1 MSDELNDLFTRMKA
15 QQHAHDQAQ
24 QQPPMSFWTQPPPQ
38 PQHGYQ
44 PPSVSS
50 PLFSPPA
57 EMPQPHHPSHVISP
71 ASRASPFQTPGAHA
85 QSQDQN
91 RANSLLNLLR
101 SNGSQ
106 PPAEG
111 GLMSSLQNVQKPDT
125 MQRTNSAQQSNMLS
139 ASDFVA
145 SLQRRPSAQSTTSSA
160 APEAAKSFESTA
172 GQANTQDFL
181 LNLLTKPSKLASP
194 AASQVGG
201 NPADANKKPNE
212 ASTVNRLAQSLA
224 EASIASA
231 ESPQPELA
239 SLTPLV
245 SPPTTIALEAPQ
257 PTKGGIFNYVN
268 PFDQLHQSSPLNRTP
283 QPQAQEKRI
292 EILKHD
298 RAVSDN
304 LNGELGAPAAKTR
317 KLSSS
322 NKKPVHQAVES
333 AKTPQSVSKKLE
345 EVSAQVEDQVAQAL
359 ANATKQET
367 SLVKAKE
374 VVVPVV
380 EKQAGD
386 ETVDTDWSTAE
397 DEDAK
402 QEEDAKVEVFNFPM
416 KPFVTLQLQ
425 SSRVARPFRPSTWE
439 SATPIARLKKEFSH
453 DDRALA
459 TASQS
464 HIIYAVVPSEKKPD
478 TGLKIIRQEDG
489 KNKHVWAKAGER
501 LCNVQVSSVTQGDV
515 ESVLATGV
523 NGTIFYTTLAKS
535 RGDLFD
541 DDNVEAQGF
550 IMSPPPNS
558 DEPSSSSTF
567 GTSSAIKTRAKLSNR
582 HSDQYFAVARGRQ
595 IHLIAPEIVKDRAY
609 TDHKTHIV
617 QTEKYLSEHSLS
629 INTAKAGK
637 DFCFSEDD
645 TTLISLDK
653 VGKVKFWDIRALTS
667 AIDSVNQGSYDKAP
681 RNELKEPIY
690 SFAAGASP
698 LHPDD
703 KMSPSSVMLLDKDRP
718 CAKGVALRYLL
729 VGFQQNHILQL
740 WDLGL
745 GKCVQE
751 LRFPESPGSTNAMC
765 TVNYHPKTGILCV
778 SHPGRNS
785 IYFIHLSAPRY
796 NLPPLS
802 QAAYIGL
809 LAAQDQ
815 SLPRPDS
822 TAIMSGMREYSLGK
836 VGELRSVDMLKTP
849 FPTGNVPDDAAFE
862 TLFELYIEHSKGVVG
877 MLIKRD
883 DLGWDAKGKMVKP
896 KDAIEAGLV
905 KVGELNPPR
914 PAESTTAS
922 QPEILQRQ
930 PAKSKKDREVAK
942 PEPKSEPK
950 VQAKEDAQPT
960 PVPASNDN
968 TSLPAHFKQIPEAPS
983 ATNPPIMTAE
993 DYSMA
998 AQKPKAPAK
1007 EREVEVEK
1015 PAIVQEPAAKPQP
1028 SPKKSNAKVAA
1039 PNVAD
1044 SNVQDVLAKEFA
1056 ALYQK
1061 LDQDKRIADA
1071 SGAAKQD
1078 AILRLVSST
1087 LTENVENTLHKIVS
1101 ASIESKVIPALTS
1114 NTSKVIER
1122 KLAETLNTQV
1132 SESVAKELKATLP
1145 VAISAA
1151 LRDNHVTRALSTHI
1165 VDEVS
1170 KQVKMDMGG
1179 LVQRSMQTVQ
1189 TNMASQL
1196 TQSSHSLHKAIV
1208 DVESK
1213 LGASL
1218 HQVSEHQLQ
1227 QNAMLSQL
1235 SASVRELTSLVHSM
1249 KEEQGRIASQVSQQS
1264 TPQALTAPVQREA
1277 EIEAV
1282 APQSEEPTEVERL
1295 TQMLRNAE
1303 YQQATIEWL
1312 QSANQ
1317 AELFDHLFKFLN
1329 PLYLQQVSPLVAL
1342 SVSAAITSS
1351 FETNVE
1357 LRLEWLGTI
1366 VSNIDAS
1373 VSSIHRKQTLPFH
1386 CTDLNHQ
1393 DSDIRDV
1400 APKIME
1406 VLYQRLQGAYMQ
1418 LAEMEPRDDNALRK
1432 MVALT
1437 RQIAD
1442 VRRSL

>member
-15 QQHAHDQAQ
+15 QHAQDQGQ
-24 QQPPMSFWTQPPPQ
+24 QQPSTSSFWTQAPPQ
-38 PQHGYQ
+38 PSHGYQ

-57 EMPQPHHPSHVISP
+57 EMPQPHHQSHVISP
-71 ASRASPFQTPGAHA
+71 ASRVSPFATPGTHP
-85 QSQDQN
+85 QSQDQT
-91 RANSLLNLLR
+91 RTNSLLNLLR

-106 PPAEG
+106 QPTDA

-125 MQRTNSAQQSNMLS
+125 MQRTNSVQQSNTLS
-139 ASDFVA
+139 ASDLVA
-145 SLQRRPSAQSTTSSA
+145 SLQRRPSAQLVASVA
-160 APEAAKSFESTA
+160 APETTKSFESTA

-181 LNLLTKPSKLASP
+181 LNLLTKPSKIASP
-194 AASQVGG
+194 TASQAGG
-201 NPADANKKPNE
+201 HSADASKKSSDV
-212 ASTVNRLAQSLA
+212 STVNKLAQSLA
-224 EASIASA
+224 EASIVSTD
-231 ESPQPELA
+231 SSQPELA
-239 SLTPLV
+239 AAVTVV
-245 SPPTTIALEAPQ
+245 SPPGTIVMEAPQ
-257 PTKGGIFNYVN
+257 PTKGGMFNYVN

-292 EILKHD
+292 EVLKHD
-298 RAVSDN
+298 RAASDN
-304 LNGELGAPAAKTR
+304 LNGESGAPAAKTR

-322 NKKPVHQAVES
+322 NKKSVHQAVES
-333 AKTPQSVSKKLE
+333 VKSPQSVSKKLE
-345 EVSAQVEDQVAQAL
+345 EVSAQVDGQVAQAL
-359 ANATKQET
+359 ANATKQENP
-367 SLVKAKE
+367 VAAKAKE
-374 VVVPVV
+374 VVVVPVV

-386 ETVDTDWSTAE
+386 DTVDSDWSTAE
-397 DEDAK
+397 DEGAK

-416 KPFVTLQLQ
+416 KPFVTLQLL

-453 DDRALA
+453 DDRTLA

-464 HIIYAVVPSEKKPD
+464 HIIYAVVPNEKKPD
-478 TGLKIIRQEDG
+478 TGIKIIRQEDG
-489 KNKHVWAKAGER
+489 QNKHVWAKAGER
-501 LCNVQVSSVTQGDV
+501 LCNVQVSALTQHDV

-535 RGDLFD
+535 RGDLFG

-595 IHLIAPEIVKDRAY
+595 IHLIAPEVVKERAY
-609 TDHKTHIV
+609 TDRKTYIV
-617 QTEKYLSEHSLS
+617 STEKYLADHSLS

-653 VGKVKFWDIRALTS
+653 VGKIKFWDIRTLTS
-667 AIDSVNQGSYDKAP
+667 AIDSVLKGSCDKTP
-681 RNELKEPIY
+681 RSELKEPIF

-703 KMSPSSVMLLDKDRP
+703 KMSPSSVMLLDKDRA

-729 VGFQQNHILQL
+729 IGFQQNHILQL

-765 TVNYHPKTGILCV
+765 TVNYHPKSGILVV

-796 NLPPLS
+796 NLPSLS

-809 LAAQDQ
+809 LARQDS

-836 VGELRSVDMLKTP
+836 VGELRSVDMLKVP
-849 FPTGNVPDDAAFE
+849 FPTGNIPEDAAFE

-877 MLIKRD
+877 LLIKRD

-896 KDAIEAGLV
+896 KDAIEAGMV

-914 PAESTTAS
+914 PAESASTS
-922 QPEILQRQ
+922 QPEILQKQ
-930 PAKSKKDREVAK
+930 APKSKKDREAAK
-942 PEPKSEPK
+942 PESKSELK
-950 VQAKEDAQPT
+950 VAAKEQAL
-960 PVPASNDN
+960 PASI
-968 TSLPAHFKQIPEAPS
+968 PATNESASMPAQSKQVPEVLS
-983 ATNPPIMTAE
+983 ATNPPLMTAD
-993 DYSMA
+993 DYALA
-998 AQKPKAPAK
+998 AKKSKAASK
-1007 EREVEVEK
+1007 EREFEADK
-1015 PAIVQEPAAKPQP
+1015 PAIVQEPVTKPQS
-1028 SPKKSNAKVAA
+1028 SPKKSNAEVAA
-1039 PNVAD
+1039 PAVAD
-1044 SNVQDVLAKEFA
+1044 FNMQDVVAKEFA

-1061 LDQDKRIADA
+1061 LDQDKRVADA

-1087 LTENVENTLHKIVS
+1087 LTDNVESTLHKIVS
-1101 ASIESKVIPALTS
+1101 TSIESKVIPVLTN

-1122 KLAETLNTQV
+1122 KLAETLSTQV
-1132 SESVAKELKATLP
+1132 SESVAKEIKAAVP
-1145 VAISAA
+1145 SAISAA
-1151 LRDNHVTRALSTHI
+1151 LRDSQVTRALSSHI
-1165 VDEVS
+1165 VDEVT

-1189 TNMASQL
+1189 TNMASQI
-1196 TQSSHSLHKAIV
+1196 TQSSQSTQKAV
-1208 DVESK
+1208 LDVESK

-1218 HQVSEHQLQ
+1218 REMSEYQAQ
-1227 QNAMLSQL
+1227 QSAMMAQL
-1235 SASVRELTSLVHSM
+1235 SASVRDLSTLVQSM
-1249 KEEQGRIASQVSQQS
+1249 KEEHGRTASQQS
-1264 TPQALTAPVQREA
+1264 MRQVSAAAVQRQADLE
-1277 EIEAV
+1277 V
-1282 APQSEEPTEVERL
+1282 APQREEQTEVERL

-1317 AELFDHLFKFLN
+1317 AELFDNLFRYLN
-1329 PLYLQQVSPLVAL
+1329 PLYLQQVSSLVAL

-1366 VSNIDAS
+1366 VSNIDTS
-1373 VSSIHRKQTLPFH
+1373 VSLLRAYDPDALLTLDSSFRTPTSAMSRPRLWTY
-1386 CTDLNHQ
+1386 CTSVSKVPTCSLPNRCHATTA
-1393 DSDIRDV
+1393 RC
-1400 APKIME
+1400 ARWLHLPGRLPK
-1406 VLYQRLQGAYMQ
+1406 
-1418 LAEMEPRDDNALRK
+1418 
-1432 MVALT
+1432 
-1437 RQIAD
+1437 
-1442 VRRSL
+1442 

>member
-1 MSDELNDLFTRMKA
+1 
-15 QQHAHDQAQ
+15 
-24 QQPPMSFWTQPPPQ
+24 
-38 PQHGYQ
+38 
-44 PPSVSS
+44 
-50 PLFSPPA
+50 
-57 EMPQPHHPSHVISP
+57 
-71 ASRASPFQTPGAHA
+71 
-85 QSQDQN
+85 
-91 RANSLLNLLR
+91 
-101 SNGSQ
+101 
-106 PPAEG
+106 
-111 GLMSSLQNVQKPDT
+111 MSSLQNVQKPDT
-125 MQRTNSAQQSNMLS
+125 TQRTSSAQHNNMLS

-145 SLQRRPSAQSTTSSA
+145 SLQRRPSAQSTTSA
-160 APEAAKSFESTA
+160 AVPEVSKPFESTA
-172 GQANTQDFL
+172 NQANTQDFL

-194 AASQVGG
+194 TASQGG
-201 NPADANKKPNE
+201 AAPPDGNKKSSE
-212 ASTVNRLAQSLA
+212 APSVNKLAKSLA
-224 EASIASA
+224 EASIASTG
-231 ESPQPELA
+231 SPQPEFIA
-239 SLTPLV
+239 SLPLS
-245 SPPTTIALEAPQ
+245 SPSGSIQLEAPQ
-257 PTKGGIFNYVN
+257 PTKSGMFNYVN

-283 QPQAQEKRI
+283 QPQAQEKKI

-298 RAVSDN
+298 RAASDN
-304 LNGELGAPAAKTR
+304 LNGESGAPAAKTR

-322 NKKPVHQAVES
+322 NKKFVPQTAES
-333 AKTPQSVSKKLE
+333 IRSPQSVSKKLE
-345 EVSAQVEDQVAQAL
+345 EVSGQVEDQVAQAL
-359 ANATKQET
+359 ADATKQQAP
-367 SLVKAKE
+367 VAAKAKE

-416 KPFVTLQLQ
+416 KPFVTLQLL
-425 SSRVARPFRPSTWE
+425 SGRNARLFRPSTWE

-478 TGLKIIRQEDG
+478 AGLKIIRQEDG
-489 KNKHVWAKAGER
+489 KNKHVWAKSGER

-541 DDNVEAQGF
+541 DDNVESQGF
-550 IMSPPPNS
+550 VMSPPPNS

-609 TDHKTHIV
+609 TDQKTHTV
-617 QTEKYLSEHSLS
+617 HTEKYLAEHSLS

-653 VGKVKFWDIRALTS
+653 VGKVKFWDIRTLTS
-667 AIDSVNQGSYDKAP
+667 AIDSVNQGSTDKSS
-681 RNELKEPIY
+681 RNELKEPIH

-765 TVNYHPKTGILCV
+765 TVNYHPKSGILCV

-809 LAAQDQ
+809 LARQDQ
-815 SLPRPDS
+815 SLPRPES

-905 KVGELNPPR
+905 KVGDLNPPR
-914 PAESTTAS
+914 PAESANNS

-930 PAKSKKDREVAK
+930 PNKSKKDREAAK
-942 PEPKSEPK
+942 PESKVEHK
-950 VQAKEDAQPT
+950 VQAKENSQPSPAPPASDNV
-960 PVPASNDN
+960 PVPTQS
-968 TSLPAHFKQIPEAPS
+968 KQVPEAPS
-983 ATNPPIMTAE
+983 VTNPPIMTPD
-993 DYSMA
+993 DYTLA
-998 AQKPKAPAK
+998 AQKPKASSK

-1015 PAIVQEPAAKPQP
+1015 PAVVQETVAKPQP
-1028 SPKKSNAKVAA
+1028 SPKKANAKVATSA
-1039 PNVAD
+1039 TAD
-1044 SNVQDVLAKEFA
+1044 NNVQDVLAKEFA

-1061 LDQDKRIADA
+1061 LDQDKRVADA

-1087 LTENVENTLHKIVS
+1087 LTDNVESTLHKIVS
-1101 ASIESKVIPALTS
+1101 TSIESKVIPALTS
-1114 NTSKVIER
+1114 NTAKIIER
-1122 KLAETLNTQV
+1122 KLAESLSTQV
-1132 SESVAKELKATLP
+1132 NDSIAKELKAAVP
-1145 VAISAA
+1145 GAVSAA
-1151 LRDNHVTRALSTHI
+1151 LRDTQVTRALSSHI
-1165 VDEVS
+1165 VDEVT

-1189 TNMASQL
+1189 TNMASQM
-1196 TQSSHSLHKAIV
+1196 TQSAQSTQKAIL

-1218 HQVSEHQLQ
+1218 RQVSEQQVQ
-1227 QNAMLSQL
+1227 QNAMLAQL
-1235 SASVRELTSLVHSM
+1235 SASVRDLSSLVQNM
-1249 KEEQGRIASQVSQQS
+1249 KEEQGRVTSQNYQQ
-1264 TPQALTAPVQREA
+1264 PANQAPAAPAAREV
-1277 EIEAV
+1277 E
-1282 APQSEEPTEVERL
+1282 PTTEPTEVETL
-1295 TQMLRNAE
+1295 TQLLRNGQYE
-1303 YQQATIEWL
+1303 QATIGWL
-1312 QSANQ
+1312 QSPNQ
-1317 AELFDHLFKFLN
+1317 AELFDNLFRLLN
-1329 PLYLQQVSPLVAL
+1329 PLYLQQVSSLVAL

-1357 LRLEWLGTI
+1357 LRLEWLATI
-1366 VSNIDAS
+1366 VANMDTT
-1373 VSSIHRKQTLPFH
+1373 VSLTLSRY
-1386 CTDLNHQ
+1386 T
-1393 DSDIRDV
+1393 V
-1400 APKIME
+1400 E
-1406 VLYQRLQGAYMQ
+1406 
-1418 LAEMEPRDDNALRK
+1418 
-1432 MVALT
+1432 LT
-1437 RQIAD
+1437 C
-1442 VRRSL
+1442 

>member
-15 QQHAHDQAQ
+15 QHAQEQGQ

-71 ASRASPFQTPGAHA
+71 ASRASPFPAPGAHA

-91 RANSLLNLLR
+91 RTNSLLNLLR

-111 GLMSSLQNVQKPDT
+111 GLMSNLQNVQKPDT

-145 SLQRRPSAQSTTSSA
+145 SLQRRPSAQSTASAA

-181 LNLLTKPSKLASP
+181 LGLLTKPSKLASP
-194 AASQVGG
+194 TSTQVGG
-201 NPADANKKPNE
+201 NSVDAKRSSDVSSVNK
-212 ASTVNRLAQSLA
+212 LAQSLA

-231 ESPQPELA
+231 DAPQPELA
-239 SLTPLV
+239 SLLPLS
-245 SPPTTIALEAPQ
+245 SPPGTTALEAPQ
-257 PTKGGIFNYVN
+257 PTKGGIFSYVN

-283 QPQAQEKRI
+283 QPQAQEKKI

-298 RAVSDN
+298 RAASDN
-304 LNGELGAPAAKTR
+304 LNGESGAPAAKTR

-322 NKKPVHQAVES
+322 NKTPVHQTIES
-333 AKTPQSVSKKLE
+333 AKSPQSVSKKLE

-359 ANATKQET
+359 AKATKQDVSVT
-367 SLVKAKE
+367 AKAH
-374 VVVPVV
+374 VVPVV

-416 KPFVTLQLQ
+416 KPFVTLQLL

-489 KNKHVWAKAGER
+489 KNKHVWAKTGER

-595 IHLIAPEIVKDRAY
+595 IHLIAPEIVKERAY
-609 TDHKTHIV
+609 TDQKTYTVH
-617 QTEKYLSEHSLS
+617 TEKYLAEHSLS

-653 VGKVKFWDIRALTS
+653 VGKVKFWDIRSLTS
-667 AIDSVNQGSYDKAP
+667 AIESVSQGSFDKAP

-765 TVNYHPKTGILCV
+765 TVNYHPKSGILCV

-809 LAAQDQ
+809 LSRQDQ

-849 FPTGNVPDDAAFE
+849 FPTGNAPEDAAFE

-877 MLIKRD
+877 MLMKRD

-914 PAESTTAS
+914 PAESAGTS

-930 PAKSKKDREVAK
+930 PTKSKKDREAAK
-942 PEPKSEPK
+942 PEPRSEHK
-950 VQAKEDAQPT
+950 VQAKEYAQPT
-960 PVPASNDN
+960 PAPAANES
-968 TSLPAHFKQIPEAPS
+968 TSLPAQSKQIPEAPS
-983 ATNPPIMTAE
+983 ATNPQLVTAE
-993 DYSMA
+993 DYTLA
-998 AQKPKAPAK
+998 APKPKTTAAK
-1007 EREVEVEK
+1007 EREVEAEK
-1015 PAIVQEPAAKPQP
+1015 PAIVQEPVAKPQP
-1028 SPKKSNAKVAA
+1028 SPKKSNAKVATPA
-1039 PNVAD
+1039 TPAVVD

-1061 LDQDKRIADA
+1061 LDQDKRVADA

-1087 LTENVENTLHKIVS
+1087 LTDNVESTLHKIVS
-1101 ASIESKVIPALTS
+1101 TSIESKVIPALTS

-1132 SESVAKELKATLP
+1132 SESIAKELKAAVP
-1145 VAISAA
+1145 DAISAA
-1151 LRDNHVTRALSTHI
+1151 LRDSQVTRALSTHI
-1165 VDEVS
+1165 VDEVT

-1189 TNMASQL
+1189 TNMASQM
-1196 TQSSHSLHKAIV
+1196 TQSTQSTQKAVLDI
-1208 DVESK
+1208 ESK
-1213 LGASL
+1213 LSASL
-1218 HQVSEHQLQ
+1218 REVSEHQSQ
-1227 QNAMLSQL
+1227 QNAMLAQL
-1235 SASVRELTSLVHSM
+1235 SASVRDLTSLVQSM
-1249 KEEQGRIASQVSQQS
+1249 KEDQSRVLSQASQQS
-1264 TPQALTAPVQREA
+1264 APQASSAPVQREA
-1277 EIEAV
+1277 EVEPV
-1282 APQSEEPTEVERL
+1282 ASQAEEPTEVERL

-1317 AELFDHLFKFLN
+1317 AELFDNLFRFLN
-1329 PLYLQQVSPLVAL
+1329 PLYLQQVSSLVAL

-1366 VSNIDAS
+1366 VSNIDTS
-1373 VSSIHRKQTLPFH
+1373 VSFTSPSNISASP
-1386 CTDLNHQ
+1386 C
-1393 DSDIRDV
+1393 
-1400 APKIME
+1400 
-1406 VLYQRLQGAYMQ
+1406 
-1418 LAEMEPRDDNALRK
+1418 
-1432 MVALT
+1432 
-1437 RQIAD
+1437 
-1442 VRRSL
+1442 

>member
-1 MSDELNDLFTRMKA
+1 MKA
-15 QQHAHDQAQ
+15 QHAADQGQ
-24 QQPPMSFWTQPPPQ
+24 QQPPMSFWTQPPL

-44 PPSVSS
+44 PPTVSS
-50 PLFSPPA
+50 PLFSPPIDT
-57 EMPQPHHPSHVISP
+57 PNPHHASNVISP
-71 ASRASPFQTPGAHA
+71 ASRNSPFPAPGAFAHTPG
-85 QSQDQN
+85 QN
-91 RANSLLNLLR
+91 NSNHLLSLLR

-106 PPAEG
+106 QASEG
-111 GLMSSLQNVQKPDT
+111 GLMSGLQNIHAPEAS
-125 MQRTNSAQQSNMLS
+125 QRSSSAQYNKMLS
-139 ASDFVA
+139 ASDYVS
-145 SLQRRPSAQSTTSSA
+145 SLQRRPSAQSHTPA
-160 APEAAKSFESTA
+160 APFESTA
-172 GQANTQDFL
+172 NQANTQDFL
-181 LNLLTKPSKLASP
+181 LNLLTKPSKTASP
-194 AASQVGG
+194 ATSQAGAA
-201 NPADANKKPNE
+201 PFDANTKSTDA
-212 ASTVNRLAQSLA
+212 ASVNRLAQSLA
-224 EASIASA
+224 ETSIQPAQSPKPEASSI
-231 ESPQPELA
+231 PLA
-239 SLTPLV
+239 NSSNAVP
-245 SPPTTIALEAPQ
+245 LEAPQ
-257 PTKGGIFNYVN
+257 PTKGGMFSYVN
-268 PFDQLHQSSPLNRTP
+268 PFDQLHESSPLNRTP
-283 QPQAQEKRI
+283 QPQAQEKKI

-298 RAVSDN
+298 RAISDN
-304 LNGELGAPAAKTR
+304 LNGELGAPATKTR

-322 NKKPVHQAVES
+322 NKQPVYQAAE
-333 AKTPQSVSKKLE
+333 ALEGPQSVSKKLE
-345 EVSAQVEDQVAQAL
+345 EVSGQVQNEAEEAL
-359 ANATKQET
+359 ATATKEEA
-367 SLVKAKE
+367 SVAAKAKHNT
-374 VVVPVV
+374 PVV
-380 EKQAGD
+380 EKRAGED
-386 ETVDTDWSTAE
+386 TVDTDWSTAE

-416 KPFVTLQLQ
+416 KPFVTLQLT
-425 SSRVARPFRPSTWE
+425 SGRVARPFKPSTWE

-489 KNKHVWAKAGER
+489 KNKHVWAKTGER
-501 LCNVQVSSVTQGDV
+501 LCNVQVSALTQGDV

-523 NGTIFYTTLAKS
+523 NGTIFYTTLARS

-609 TDHKTHIV
+609 TDKNTYVVH
-617 QTEKYLSEHSLS
+617 TEKYLAEHSLS

-653 VGKVKFWDIRALTS
+653 VGKVKFWDIRSLTS
-667 AIDSVNQGSYDKAP
+667 AIESVSQGSFDKAP
-681 RNELKEPIY
+681 RNELKDPIF

-765 TVNYHPKTGILCV
+765 TVNYHPKSGIICA

-796 NLPPLS
+796 NLPQMS
-802 QAAYIGL
+802 QAAYINL
-809 LAAQDQ
+809 LARQDQ
-815 SLPRPDS
+815 SLPRPES

-849 FPTGNVPDDAAFE
+849 FPAGTPSDDAAME

-914 PAESTTAS
+914 PAESSAAP
-922 QPEILQRQ
+922 QPEILTRQ
-930 PAKSKKDREVAK
+930 PTKSKKDRENVK
-942 PEPKSEPK
+942 PEPK
-950 VQAKEDAQPT
+950 VQVKEAAPSNPAPAANGAP
-960 PVPASNDN
+960 PVELEQS
-968 TSLPAHFKQIPEAPS
+968 KQIPEAPA
-983 ATNPPIMTAE
+983 ATNPPLMTPDSYA
-993 DYSMA
+993 MA
-998 AQKPKAPAK
+998 AQKAKSPSREREAGMPAIAQESTAKSQASSMAPDVITPAK
-1007 EREVEVEK
+1007 STTDTN
-1015 PAIVQEPAAKPQP
+1015 IQGLLSQ
-1028 SPKKSNAKVAA
+1028 
-1039 PNVAD
+1039 
-1044 SNVQDVLAKEFA
+1044 QFA
-1056 ALYQK
+1056 SLYLK
-1061 LDQDKRIADA
+1061 IDQDKRVADA
-1071 SGAAKQD
+1071 SNAAKQD

-1087 LTENVENTLHKIVS
+1087 LTENVESTLHKIVS
-1101 ASIESKVIPALTS
+1101 TSIENNVVPALTS

-1122 KLAETLNTQV
+1122 KLSETLNKQV
-1132 SESVAKELKATLP
+1132 SESIAKELKT
-1145 VAISAA
+1145 AIPSAVTAA
-1151 LRDNHVTRALSTHI
+1151 LRDGQVTRALSTHV
-1165 VDEVS
+1165 VDEVT

-1189 TNMASQL
+1189 TNMASQM
-1196 TQSSHSLHKAIV
+1196 TQSSQSSQKVIL

-1213 LGASL
+1213 LSANL
-1218 HQVSEHQLQ
+1218 REVSQ
-1227 QNAMLSQL
+1227 QQTQQREMLAQ
-1235 SASVRELTSLVHSM
+1235 LTSSVQDLAAMVQSM
-1249 KEEQGRIASQVSQQS
+1249 KEENGRLLSQASQKKPESQAS
-1264 TPQALTAPVQREA
+1264 ATPAQPEPAPETQVT
-1277 EIEAV
+1277 
-1282 APQSEEPTEVERL
+1282 QSEEPTEVARL
-1295 TQMLRNAE
+1295 TQMLKNAE

-1312 QSANQ
+1312 QSPNQ
-1317 AELFDHLFKFLN
+1317 AELFDNLFMFLN
-1329 PLYLQQVSPLVAL
+1329 PLYLQQVSSLVAL

-1351 FETNVE
+1351 FETNVDK
-1357 LRLEWLGTI
+1357 RLEWLGTI
-1366 VSNIDAS
+1366 VSNMDTA
-1373 VSSIHRKQTLPFH
+1373 VSSQSYFPF
-1386 CTDLNHQ
+1386 
-1393 DSDIRDV
+1393 I
-1400 APKIME
+1400 
-1406 VLYQRLQGAYMQ
+1406 
-1418 LAEMEPRDDNALRK
+1418 
-1432 MVALT
+1432 
-1437 RQIAD
+1437 
-1442 VRRSL
+1442 

>member
-1 MSDELNDLFTRMKA
+1 MSDELNDLFTRLKA
-15 QQHAHDQAQ
+15 QHASENP
-24 QQPPMSFWTQPPPQ
+24 QQPPQMSFWTQSP

-57 EMPQPHHPSHVISP
+57 ETPNPHHPSNVISP
-71 ASRASPFQTPGAHA
+71 ASRNSPFPTPGPHN
-85 QSQDQN
+85 QTQEQN
-91 RANSLLNLLR
+91 RAHNLLNLLR
-101 SNGSQ
+101 SNGAQ
-106 PPAEG
+106 APAEG
-111 GLMSSLQNVQKPDT
+111 GLMSGLQNVQTPDNL
-125 MQRTNSAQQSNMLS
+125 QRTPSAQQKNMLS
-139 ASDFVA
+139 TSDLVA
-145 SLQRRPSAQSTTSSA
+145 SLQRRPSAQA
-160 APEAAKSFESTA
+160 APPADAAQAPKPFESTA

-181 LNLLTKPSKLASP
+181 LNLLTKPAKKASP
-194 AASQVGG
+194 AASQAGSTVS
-201 NPADANKKPNE
+201 DLNKKANDT
-212 ASTVNRLAQSLA
+212 ASVNNLAQSLA
-224 EASIASA
+224 DTSIQSSASPKPEASPAN
-231 ESPQPELA
+231 PLA
-239 SLTPLV
+239 SPSDSVTLQ
-245 SPPTTIALEAPQ
+245 APQ
-257 PTKGGIFNYVN
+257 PTKGGIFSYVN
-268 PFDQLHQSSPLNRTP
+268 PFDQLHESSPLNRTP
-283 QPQAQEKRI
+283 QPQVQEKRI

-298 RAVSDN
+298 RAVSDS
-304 LNGELGAPAAKTR
+304 LNGESSAPAAKHV
-317 KLSSS
+317 KLSSP
-322 NKKPVHQAVES
+322 NNQPAPQAPETVKS
-333 AKTPQSVSKKLE
+333 PQSVSKKLE
-345 EVSAQVEDQVAQAL
+345 EVSSQVQDEAAQAL
-359 ANATKQET
+359 ATAAKKEAPALAK
-367 SLVKAKE
+367 SKE

-397 DEDAK
+397 DEDTK

-416 KPFVTLQLQ
+416 KPFVTLQLT
-425 SSRVARPFRPSTWE
+425 SHRAARPFRPSTWE

-464 HIIYAVVPSEKKPD
+464 HIIYAVVPNEKKPD

-489 KNKHVWAKAGER
+489 KNKHVWAKTGER
-501 LCNVQVSSVTQGDV
+501 LCNVQVSSFTQSDV

-609 TDHKTHIV
+609 TDRNTNVVH
-617 QTEKYLSEHSLS
+617 TEKYLAEHSLS

-653 VGKVKFWDIRALTS
+653 VGKVKFWDIRSLTS
-667 AIDSVNQGSYDKAP
+667 AIDPDGQGSFDKAP
-681 RNELKEPIY
+681 RSELKEPMF

-765 TVNYHPKTGILCV
+765 TVNYHPKSGIICV

-796 NLPPLS
+796 NLPQMS
-802 QAAYIGL
+802 QAAYINL
-809 LAAQDQ
+809 LSRQDQ
-815 SLPRPDS
+815 SLPRPES

-836 VGELRSVDMLKTP
+836 VGDLRSVDMLKTP
-849 FPTGNVPDDAAFE
+849 FPASNQPEDAALE

-896 KDAIEAGLV
+896 KDAIEAGVV
-905 KVGELNPPR
+905 KVGELTPSR
-914 PAESTTAS
+914 PAESSNTS
-922 QPEILQRQ
+922 QPEL
-930 PAKSKKDREVAK
+930 PVHKPVKSKKERETTK
-942 PEPKSEPK
+942 PEPKVQVKEAPQPAPTQATNGNAPLAQAEPFRQ
-950 VQAKEDAQPT
+950 V
-960 PVPASNDN
+960 
-968 TSLPAHFKQIPEAPS
+968 PEAPS
-983 ATNPPIMTAE
+983 ATNPPLMTPDSYA
-993 DYSMA
+993 MA
-998 AQKPKAPAK
+998 AQKAKSPSHEREAETPAPAPA
-1007 EREVEVEK
+1007 RE
-1015 PAIVQEPAAKPQP
+1015 P
-1028 SPKKSNAKVAA
+1028 SPKASAPSAKPTATPAVPTAVDT
-1039 PNVAD
+1039 NM
-1044 SNVQDVLAKEFA
+1044 QDFLTKEFTG
-1056 ALYQK
+1056 LYQK
-1061 LDQDKRIADA
+1061 LDQDKRVADA
-1071 SGAAKQD
+1071 SSAAKQD

-1087 LTENVENTLHKIVS
+1087 LTENVESTLHKIVS
-1101 ASIESKVIPALTS
+1101 TSIESKVVPHLTN

-1122 KLAETLNTQV
+1122 KLSETLNKQV
-1132 SESVAKELKATLP
+1132 GDSMAKELKAAVP
-1145 VAISAA
+1145 AAISAA
-1151 LRDNHVTRALSTHI
+1151 LRDGQVTRALSTHI
-1165 VDEVS
+1165 VDEVT

-1189 TNMASQL
+1189 TNMASQM
-1196 TQSSHSLHKAIV
+1196 TQSSQSTQKAIL

-1213 LGASL
+1213 LSANIREMSQHQSKQNEMLAQLTSSVRDLASMV
-1218 HQVSEHQLQ
+1218 QSMKTEHGRLLDQ
-1227 QNAMLSQL
+1227 LSQQPH
-1235 SASVRELTSLVHSM
+1235 A
-1249 KEEQGRIASQVSQQS
+1249 
-1264 TPQALTAPVQREA
+1264 PQAAQRGVEP
-1277 EIEAV
+1277 EPET
-1282 APQSEEPTEVERL
+1282 SSTGEPTEIARL
-1295 TQMLRNAE
+1295 TQMLKETN

-1312 QSANQ
+1312 QSPNQ
-1317 AELFDHLFKFLN
+1317 AELFDNLFMYLN
-1329 PLYLQQVSPLVAL
+1329 PLYLQQVSSLVAL

-1351 FETNVE
+1351 FETNVDK
-1357 LRLEWLGTI
+1357 RLDWLGTI
-1366 VSNIDAS
+1366 VSNIDTA
-1373 VSSIHRKQTLPFH
+1373 VSSPHIFL
-1386 CTDLNHQ
+1386 
-1393 DSDIRDV
+1393 
-1400 APKIME
+1400 
-1406 VLYQRLQGAYMQ
+1406 
-1418 LAEMEPRDDNALRK
+1418 
-1432 MVALT
+1432 
-1437 RQIAD
+1437 
-1442 VRRSL
+1442 

>member
-15 QQHAHDQAQ
+15 QHAADQAQ
-24 QQPPMSFWTQPPPQ
+24 QQPHMSFWNQPPPQ
-38 PQHGYQ
+38 PHGYQ
-44 PPSVSS
+44 PPTVSS
-50 PLFSPPA
+50 PMFSPPA
-57 EMPQPHHPSHVISP
+57 EMPHPHHPSNIISP
-71 ASRASPFQTPGAHA
+71 ASRNSPFPAPGAQGHP
-85 QSQDQN
+85 QDQN
-91 RANSLLNLLR
+91 RANNLLNLLR

-106 PPAEG
+106 SQNEG
-111 GLMSSLQNVQKPDT
+111 GLMSGLQNVHTPDT
-125 MQRTNSAQQSNMLS
+125 LQRTSSAQQGNMLS

-145 SLQRRPSAQSTTSSA
+145 SLQRRPSAQSAASA
-160 APEAAKSFESTA
+160 AQPEPAKPYESTA

-181 LNLLTKPSKLASP
+181 LNLLTKPNKIASP
-194 AASQVGG
+194 AASQVGSNAG
-201 NPADANKKPNE
+201 EAPKKSSDA
-212 ASTVNRLAQSLA
+212 SSVNQLAQSLA
-224 EASIASA
+224 EATLKSA
-231 ESPQPELA
+231 ETVASPSA
-239 SLTPLV
+239 TV
-245 SPPTTIALEAPQ
+245 ALEAPQ
-257 PTKGGIFNYVN
+257 PTKGGMFSYVN

-283 QPQAQEKRI
+283 QPQAQEKKI

-298 RAVSDN
+298 RAASDN
-304 LNGELGAPAAKTR
+304 LNGESGAPATKTR

-322 NKKPVHQAVES
+322 NKKPVTQAAQV
-333 AKTPQSVSKKLE
+333 AKSPQSVSKKLE
-345 EVSAQVEDQVAQAL
+345 EVSSQVQDEAAQAL
-359 ANATKQET
+359 ATATKKEAK
-367 SLVKAKE
+367 SAAKAKE
-374 VVVPVV
+374 TAVPVV
-380 EKQAGD
+380 EKHVAD

-416 KPFVTLQLQ
+416 KPFVTLQLLGG
-425 SSRVARPFRPSTWE
+425 RVARPFRPSTWE

-464 HIIYAVVPSEKKPD
+464 HIVYAVVPNEKKPD

-489 KNKHVWAKAGER
+489 KNKHVWAKTGER

-541 DDNVEAQGF
+541 DDNVESQGF

-609 TDHKTHIV
+609 TDQKTHTV
-617 QTEKYLSEHSLS
+617 HTEKCLAEHSLS

-653 VGKVKFWDIRALTS
+653 VGKVKFWDIRSLTS
-667 AIDSVNQGSYDKAP
+667 AVDSVNQGSFDKAP

-751 LRFPESPGSTNAMC
+751 LRFPESPGTTNAMC
-765 TVNYHPKTGILCV
+765 TVIYHPKSGILCV

-796 NLPPLS
+796 NLPQMS

-809 LAAQDQ
+809 LDRQDQ
-815 SLPRPDS
+815 SLPRPES

-849 FPTGNVPDDAAFE
+849 FPTGNSLEDAAKE

-877 MLIKRD
+877 MLITRD

-896 KDAIEAGLV
+896 KDAIEAGMV

-914 PAESTTAS
+914 PAESSTAS

-930 PAKSKKDREVAK
+930 PAKSKKDRE
-942 PEPKSEPK
+942 PK
-950 VQAKEDAQPT
+950 VQTKEAAKPSPAPSASATSVAPPPT
-960 PVPASNDN
+960 
-968 TSLPAHFKQIPEAPS
+968 LPEPSKQIPEAPS
-983 ATNPPIMTAE
+983 ATNPPLMTA
-993 DYSMA
+993 DSYALA
-998 AQKPKAPAK
+998 AQKPKSPAK
-1007 EREVEVEK
+1007 QLEVEAEK
-1015 PAIVQEPAAKPQP
+1015 PVVAPEPAAKAQP
-1028 SPKKSNAKVAA
+1028 SPKKSNAKAAA
-1039 PNVAD
+1039 PDVAD
-1044 SNVQDVLAKEFA
+1044 TKIQDVLTQEFA
-1056 ALYQK
+1056 GLYQK
-1061 LDQDKRIADA
+1061 LDQDKRVSEA
-1071 SGAAKQD
+1071 SAAAKQD

-1087 LTENVENTLHKIVS
+1087 LTENVESTLHKIVNN
-1101 ASIESKVIPALTS
+1101 SIESKAIPALTS
-1114 NTSKVIER
+1114 NTSKIVER

-1132 SESVAKELKATLP
+1132 SASVNKELQGAIP
-1145 VAISAA
+1145 SAISAA
-1151 LRDNHVTRALSTHI
+1151 LRDSQVTRALSTHI
-1165 VDEVS
+1165 VDEVT

-1189 TNMASQL
+1189 TNMASQM
-1196 TQSSHSLHKAIV
+1196 TQSAQSTQKAIL
-1208 DVESK
+1208 DVETK
-1213 LGASL
+1213 LGSNFREM
-1218 HQVSEHQLQ
+1218 SEQQSQ
-1227 QNAMLSQL
+1227 QNAMLAQL
-1235 SASVRELTSLVHSM
+1235 TSSVRDLASLVQSM
-1249 KEEQGRIASQVSQQS
+1249 KEEHGRLLNQLSHQAPSETPSATTVATQRDNEPDSEASQ
-1264 TPQALTAPVQREA
+1264 A
-1277 EIEAV
+1277 
-1282 APQSEEPTEVERL
+1282 EEPTEIARL
-1295 TQMLRNAE
+1295 THKLQMAE

-1312 QSANQ
+1312 QSPNQ
-1317 AELFDHLFKFLN
+1317 AELFDNLFMYLN
-1329 PLYLQQVSPLVAL
+1329 PLYLQQVSSLVAL

-1357 LRLEWLGTI
+1357 KRLEWLGTI
-1366 VSNIDAS
+1366 VSNIDTA
-1373 VSSIHRKQTLPFH
+1373 VSSSFSLGGARSLILTGHAQ
-1386 CTDLNHQ
+1386 Q
-1393 DSDIRDV
+1393 DPDIREV
-1400 APKIME
+1400 APKIMD

-1418 LAEMEPRDDNALRK
+1418 LAESQPRDDNALRK

-1437 RQIAD
+1437 RQIGE
-1442 VRRSL
+1442 VRKSL